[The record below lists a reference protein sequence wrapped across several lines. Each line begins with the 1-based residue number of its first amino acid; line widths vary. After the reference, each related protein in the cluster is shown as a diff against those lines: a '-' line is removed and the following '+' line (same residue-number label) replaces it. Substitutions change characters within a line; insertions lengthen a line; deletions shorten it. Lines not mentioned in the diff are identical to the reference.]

1 MPAEIAVIL
10 LLTTAVIA
18 SLTTWQVMSRR
29 DRRLVAAARVTR
41 PVAAADQRVAMIINP
56 IKSQADSA
64 RTILGA
70 ACEIAGWEPPLIFE
84 TTVESP
90 GHRQA
95 QQALEAG
102 ADVVLAAGG
111 DGTVREVA
119 RALAHA
125 PAAMGLIPLG
135 TGNLLARNLGLPL
148 NDLAGSVQAALHGSE
163 RRIDMGR
170 LVLENARTGDRSTS
184 NFLVMGGIGLDAE
197 VIAATRDELKR
208 RVGWLA
214 YSEAGVRLLPGPRRR
229 MRIQL
234 DDEPAQVRKVRSVL
248 FANTGR
254 LPAGIDFIPSAAVD
268 DGMLDIVVL
277 SPRTVL
283 GWAAVAGKIVTRN
296 RRDLPLIEYRRA
308 RKVTVSTEDPTIT
321 QLDGDLTGAAT
332 SVSVTVDPHCLRVRA
347 ADPQPP
353 GGAGS
358 TSAASPARSRL
369 RRRPRAGSFR

>member
-18 SLTTWQVMSRR
+18 SVSTWQVMSRR
-29 DRRLVAAARVTR
+29 ERRLLAARVTR
-41 PVAAADQRVAMIINP
+41 PVAAADQRVAMVINP

-64 RTILGA
+64 RTILAA

-90 GHRQA
+90 GHQQA

-119 RALAHA
+119 RALANA

-170 LVLENARTGDRSTS
+170 LVLEDARTGARSTS

-214 YSEAGVRLLPGPRRR
+214 YSEAGVRLMPGPRRR

-283 GWAAVAGKIVTRN
+283 GWAAVVGKIVTRN

-308 RKVTVSTEDPTIT
+308 RRVTVSTEEPTIT

-332 SVSVTVDPHCLRVRA
+332 SVSVTVDPRCLRVRA

-353 GGAGS
+353 GGGAGS
-358 TSAASPARSRL
+358 TAAASPARSRL
-369 RRRPRAGSFR
+369 RRRPPTG